1 MKQRRTSL
9 KDLAD
14 KLGVE
19 KIYKEVVPM
28 ILKIRESSEKYNE
41 TNKKKPFQMHPDAR
55 LLDALHRFRQCLR
68 YVWFDGIQS
77 PDQS

>member
-28 ILKIRESSEKYNE
+28 ILRIRESSEK
-41 TNKKKPFQMHPDAR
+41 
-55 LLDALHRFRQCLR
+55 
-68 YVWFDGIQS
+68 IQ
-77 PDQS
+77 